1 MEEQIERLGKPVEP
15 NPKPLPKP
23 EPKKPI
29 IRPNPPK
36 PGREVLTD

>member
-1 MEEQIERLGKPVEP
+1 MEEQIERKGTSVEP
-15 NPKPLPKP
+15 KPKPLPKL

-36 PGREVLTD
+36 PGKELLTD